1 MENRETLS
9 PSTRVAVVLAGAL
22 QGVICYVITWYIE
35 YAKLPSD
42 TLWLMCVVP
51 ATVVMTTTLSLAMT
65 SFRKPFLWLS
75 LGMIGAA
82 VAGMGGWLKWSVA
95 GLDNWDTRNAVL
107 LFGFHLLLMTLLL
120 LPWLQRRLETAPTD
134 AFYRDFNDKNW
145 HNALTFLLVFV
156 SNGLFWLVLFLW
168 TELFKLIGIS
178 FFDRLFFNSDW
189 FISVAIGV
197 VSASAAVLA
206 RMQVRL
212 ILALQNLLTLIA
224 TGLLPLM
231 AALALLFIG
240 ILPFVGLEAV
250 SARISAA
257 GLLTTLA
264 LLLLLLV
271 TVVWHP
277 QRQKLP
283 YFSPLRGMIHLAVII
298 APAYPV
304 LAGWALWLRIAQYG
318 WSPERLYGVLIT
330 IVALVWTVGFCLSVL
345 FYRRDPQR
353 LQAHIT
359 PTTGLLALIFLVL
372 VHTPV
377 LDPWRISVESHMARY
392 QDGRINADQVI
403 LYMLSNT
410 GRKGREAMQMLQNDP
425 QFNSNPKRQREI
437 NGLLSGN
444 AGEAGKMTAAMLE
457 KQIQLAPG
465 MARPDKA
472 LWQAMLSNQYRF
484 ESCDS
489 AQSNCLLMP
498 LDLNSDGKPEAV
510 LFQFTDRTIV
520 AYTQTNTGWR
530 IAGDAW
536 KMPEALTREELDRAL
551 RQRKVKSVVKP
562 WADIEIFGER
572 VDMSYDSYNN
582 AQWR

>member
-1 MENRETLS
+1 M
-9 PSTRVAVVLAGAL
+9 LAGAL

-168 TELFKLIGIS
+168 AELFKLIGIS

-330 IVALVWTVGFCLSVL
+330 IAALVWTVGFCLSVL

-353 LQAHIT
+353 LQAYIT
-359 PTTGLLALIFLVL
+359 PATGLLALIFLLL
-372 VHTPV
+372 VYTPV

-392 QDGRINADQVI
+392 QDGRINADQVS

-425 QFNSNPKRQREI
+425 QFISNPKRQREI

-444 AGEAGKMTAAMLE
+444 AGGAGKMTAAMLE

-472 LWQAMLSNQYRF
+472 LWRAMLSNQYRF

-489 AQSNCLLMP
+489 AQRNCLLIP

-510 LFQFTDRTIV
+510 LFQFTDRRIV

-562 WADIEIFGER
+562 WADIEILGER

>member
-277 QRQKLP
+277 QRQQLP
-283 YFSPLRGMIHLAVII
+283 YVSPLRGMIHLAVII

-392 QDGRINADQVI
+392 QDGRINADQVS

>member
-9 PSTRVAVVLAGAL
+9 PSTRVAV
-22 QGVICYVITWYIE
+22 CYVITWYIE

-168 TELFKLIGIS
+168 AELFKLIGIS

-359 PTTGLLALIFLVL
+359 PATGLLALIFLVL
-372 VHTPV
+372 VYTPV

-392 QDGRINADQVI
+392 QDGRINADQVS

-425 QFNSNPKRQREI
+425 QFISNPKRQREI

-444 AGEAGKMTAAMLE
+444 AGGAGKMTAAMLE

-472 LWQAMLSNQYRF
+472 LWRAMLSNQYRF

-572 VDMSYDSYNN
+572 VDISYDSYNN

>member
-168 TELFKLIGIS
+168 AELFKLIGIS

-240 ILPFVGLEAV
+240 I
-250 SARISAA
+250 
-257 GLLTTLA
+257 
-264 LLLLLLV
+264 
-271 TVVWHP
+271 
-277 QRQKLP
+277 
-283 YFSPLRGMIHLAVII
+283 
-298 APAYPV
+298 
-304 LAGWALWLRIAQYG
+304 
-318 WSPERLYGVLIT
+318 
-330 IVALVWTVGFCLSVL
+330 
-345 FYRRDPQR
+345 
-353 LQAHIT
+353 
-359 PTTGLLALIFLVL
+359 
-372 VHTPV
+372 
-377 LDPWRISVESHMARY
+377 
-392 QDGRINADQVI
+392 
-403 LYMLSNT
+403 
-410 GRKGREAMQMLQNDP
+410 
-425 QFNSNPKRQREI
+425 
-437 NGLLSGN
+437 
-444 AGEAGKMTAAMLE
+444 
-457 KQIQLAPG
+457 
-465 MARPDKA
+465 
-472 LWQAMLSNQYRF
+472 
-484 ESCDS
+484 
-489 AQSNCLLMP
+489 
-498 LDLNSDGKPEAV
+498 
-510 LFQFTDRTIV
+510 
-520 AYTQTNTGWR
+520 
-530 IAGDAW
+530 
-536 KMPEALTREELDRAL
+536 
-551 RQRKVKSVVKP
+551 
-562 WADIEIFGER
+562 
-572 VDMSYDSYNN
+572 
-582 AQWR
+582 

>member
-35 YAKLPSD
+35 YAKLPLD

-168 TELFKLIGIS
+168 AELFKLIGIS

-206 RMQVRL
+206 HMQVRL

-345 FYRRDPQR
+345 FYRRDPQK
-353 LQAHIT
+353 LQAHVT
-359 PTTGLLALIFLVL
+359 PATGLLALIFLVL
-372 VHTPV
+372 IHTPV
-377 LDPWRISVESHMARY
+377 LDPWRISVESQMARY
-392 QDGRINADQVI
+392 QDGRINSDQVS

-425 QFNSNPKRQREI
+425 QFISNPKRQREI

-444 AGEAGKMTAAMLE
+444 AGGAGKMTAAMLE
-457 KQIQLAPG
+457 EQIQLAPG

>member
-168 TELFKLIGIS
+168 AELFKLIGIS

-359 PTTGLLALIFLVL
+359 PATGLLALIFLVL
-372 VHTPV
+372 VYTPV
-377 LDPWRISVESHMARY
+377 LDPWRISVKSHMARY
-392 QDGRINADQVI
+392 QDGRINADQVS

-425 QFNSNPKRQREI
+425 QFISNPKRQREI

-444 AGEAGKMTAAMLE
+444 AGGAGKMTAAMLE

-472 LWQAMLSNQYRF
+472 LWRAMLSNQYRF

-489 AQSNCLLMP
+489 AQRNCLLMP

-510 LFQFTDRTIV
+510 LFQFTDRRIV